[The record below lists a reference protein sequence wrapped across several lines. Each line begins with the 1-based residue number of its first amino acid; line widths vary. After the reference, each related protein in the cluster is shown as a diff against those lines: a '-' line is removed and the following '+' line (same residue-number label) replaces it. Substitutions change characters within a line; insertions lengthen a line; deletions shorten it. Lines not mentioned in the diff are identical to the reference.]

1 MTAEAEDA
9 CVARS
14 REVAV
19 TTAYLASDSRPL
31 GSNGDGEAQLHGAS
45 RRGRP
50 VPREY
55 EEVAA
60 PGYEGFAP
68 TASAVTS

>member
-1 MTAEAEDA
+1 VTAEAEDP

-19 TTAYLASDSRPL
+19 TTAYPASDSRPL
-31 GSNGDGEAQLHGAS
+31 DSHGEG
-45 RRGRP
+45 RRNSTVYLGGVGPYRA
-50 VPREY
+50 RH

-60 PGYEGFAP
+60 QGHEGFAP